1 MEISG
6 ASTIFKYI
14 MFSSILNIYQF
25 GFYFLFLTTEPA
37 KHSFSVL
44 TSTNNTKVCRS
55 FSLLNVLTHI
65 RDHFLQLICRQYK
78 ICLILIY
85 LRKQNL

>member
-25 GFYFLFLTTEPA
+25 GFYFF
-37 KHSFSVL
+37 
-44 TSTNNTKVCRS
+44 
-55 FSLLNVLTHI
+55 
-65 RDHFLQLICRQYK
+65 FLQLN
-78 ICLILIY
+78 L
-85 LRKQNL
+85 QNTVSPF